1 VEPGELPFDLSYGD
15 KTIAFVDVVESVR
28 LIECDELRAVQRIRA
43 LLASAETLVDTT
55 FHGRV
60 VERRGDGLL
69 LEFTEPRAACEC
81 AIALHARALEQN
93 RGVDARDCVN
103 LRIGVHRA
111 DVLSGATTV
120 LGHGVNLAS
129 RIAALANVGETVVSA
144 EVAGGL
150 INGVDGQLQDLGRC
164 YVKHI
169 DKPVRVYRFMS
180 ATEPTPAVSMVRPI
194 DLKPRLAVMPFVPYR
209 GAAGAVG
216 IGDIVTDQ
224 LIGALSRSNTI
235 GVISRLSTN
244 ALRGRRLSVD
254 QIGTQLTSQFVV
266 SGKYW
271 TTGDALNVHVE
282 VARAQTGDVLW
293 AQTETDSRSAALQM
307 NSGLI
312 NGLVAGIAGA
322 IYAGE
327 VEAATTMSL
336 PNVASHTLLLAAI
349 NLLYRLS
356 VTEFERAQAAL
367 LALQERAPR
376 HPMPL
381 AWLARWHLFRIVQG
395 WSSDAAKDGEAAY
408 ALAHRALD
416 LDERSSLALTM
427 AGNVETSYRKDL
439 DAADRYYDA
448 ALTNNPSESLAWLQK
463 GNALS
468 FRGDGTKAIAC
479 IEKAVQLSPLDP
491 SRHFYDSLLASAAL
505 SAGDYQRAIGA
516 AQSSLRMNAHHV
528 SSHRVL
534 TIAQQLSGH
543 HAEAQ
548 RTAQHL
554 LSLEPGLT
562 VAGFIARSPGGRS
575 GLAEKFGRALQEA
588 GIPAGAPT
596 CH

>member
-1 VEPGELPFDLSYGD
+1 MYPARRFALTKLRGVLQNPRRHVKAAAWHRLGAKASRAQCTPSNRFWWHDDIPADRASFWSSTDSAVEPGELPFDLSYSD

-28 LIECDELRAVQRIRA
+28 LIECDELRAVQRIRN

-81 AIALHARALEQN
+81 AIALHARALELN
-93 RGVDARDCVN
+93 RGVEARDCVN

-150 INGVDGQLQDLGRC
+150 VNGVDGQLQDLGRC

-282 VARAQTGDVLW
+282 VARA
-293 AQTETDSRSAALQM
+293 
-307 NSGLI
+307 
-312 NGLVAGIAGA
+312 
-322 IYAGE
+322 
-327 VEAATTMSL
+327 
-336 PNVASHTLLLAAI
+336 
-349 NLLYRLS
+349 
-356 VTEFERAQAAL
+356 
-367 LALQERAPR
+367 
-376 HPMPL
+376 
-381 AWLARWHLFRIVQG
+381 
-395 WSSDAAKDGEAAY
+395 
-408 ALAHRALD
+408 
-416 LDERSSLALTM
+416 
-427 AGNVETSYRKDL
+427 
-439 DAADRYYDA
+439 ADRRRA
-448 ALTNNPSESLAWLQK
+448 VGA
-463 GNALS
+463 
-468 FRGDGTKAIAC
+468 DGI
-479 IEKAVQLSPLDP
+479 
-491 SRHFYDSLLASAAL
+491 R
-505 SAGDYQRAIGA
+505 
-516 AQSSLRMNAHHV
+516 
-528 SSHRVL
+528 
-534 TIAQQLSGH
+534 
-543 HAEAQ
+543 
-548 RTAQHL
+548 
-554 LSLEPGLT
+554 
-562 VAGFIARSPGGRS
+562 
-575 GLAEKFGRALQEA
+575 
-588 GIPAGAPT
+588 
-596 CH
+596 